1 MAMKESV
8 GSLRLYFIVVALFTG
23 FQSASL
29 FVESPG
35 NVIVVI
41 EALLSFMFAVAY
53 LCIGIALRKLLAR
66 SSKIVV
72 GVILAS
78 MGFLVLDFLSTLL
91 VGLPFEMVGRLIRLI
106 IGLLITWYL
115 LSYVKRLSYEL
126 QFRRNA

>member
-8 GSLRLYFIVVALFTG
+8 GSLRLYFIVVALFAG

-29 FVESPG
+29 LVESPK

-41 EALLSFMFAVAY
+41 DALLSFMFAVAY
-53 LCIGIALRKLLAR
+53 LCIGIALRKLLVK
-66 SSKIVV
+66 SSKFVM

-91 VGLPFEMVGRLIRLI
+91 VGLPFEIMGKLIRLV

-115 LSYVKRLSYEL
+115 LSNVKRLSYEL